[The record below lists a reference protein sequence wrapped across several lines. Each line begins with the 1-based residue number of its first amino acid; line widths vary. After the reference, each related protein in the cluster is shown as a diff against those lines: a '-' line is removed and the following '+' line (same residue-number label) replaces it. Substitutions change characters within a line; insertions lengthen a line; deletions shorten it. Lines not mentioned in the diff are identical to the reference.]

1 MLFGQKTE
9 VGCEQLSTTPKF
21 VQGECLVLF
30 PISDD
35 DRQVT
40 SHAFV
45 TYFIFAAN
53 LGMFL
58 IQIANP
64 SFTYGWSVIPK
75 EITTGVD
82 FVEPS
87 QIELPDSQIIEVPQA
102 PGPPIIYL
110 TLLTAMFMHGGFGHI
125 AGNMLYLWIFGNNV
139 EHRFGHMWF
148 LIFYLTAGLAS
159 SFAQIAIGPNSV
171 IPNLGASGAIAGV
184 MGAYIVL
191 FPYNRVNAVFLYNVI
206 TVPAIVVLGMW
217 IAMQF
222 VSGFGSIAATSAS
235 TSGVAYMAH
244 IGGFVAGVVVALLSR
259 SLIREER
266 DSVLTRQYERDPRAH
281 HLWTTR
287 RHFE

>member
-1 MLFGQKTE
+1 
-9 VGCEQLSTTPKF
+9 
-21 VQGECLVLF
+21 VLF

-40 SHAFV
+40 SPAFV
-45 TYFIFAAN
+45 TNVIFALN
-53 LGMFL
+53 VGMFL
-58 IQIANP
+58 IQMNNP

-82 FVEPS
+82 FVEPI
-87 QIELPDSQIIEVPQA
+87 QVELPNNQIAEIPQA

-139 EHRFGHMWF
+139 EHRFGHWWF
-148 LIFYLTAGLAS
+148 LLFYLSAGLVS
-159 SFAQIAIGPNSV
+159 SLAQIAVGPNSV

-191 FPYNRVNAVFLYNVI
+191 FPHNRVNAVFFYNVI

-222 VSGFGSIAATSAS
+222 VSGYGSIAATSSS
-235 TSGVAYMAH
+235 TGGVAYMAH
-244 IGGFVAGVVVALLSR
+244 IGGFITGVLVALMSR
-259 SLIREER
+259 AFIGEEQ
-266 DSVLTRQYERDPRAH
+266 DSVLRRQYERDPRAH
-281 HLWTTR
+281 PLWPAT
-287 RHFE
+287 RHFD